1 MKVNGV
7 SFDFQSRGIGMTD
20 EQLLLGAQNAEKQ
33 GDSAEHKK
41 YAAMLIARYIPL
53 IKARAAYFKSS
64 SVERDD
70 LISEGFLGL
79 LGAIRSYDAEKG
91 TFAAFASTCIS
102 NKMKTA
108 VSKNGGNYPERVSM
122 DEAKLEEIGDES
134 PSAEELLIQKEQY
147 DEIEKMTESLL
158 SKREKDVFMLYL
170 SAYSYAQIA
179 EKLGISAKAVDNA
192 LSRAKAK
199 LRSAMAG

>member
-1 MKVNGV
+1 
-7 SFDFQSRGIGMTD
+7 MTD
-20 EQLLLGAQNAEKQ
+20 EQLLLGAQCAEKQ
-33 GDSAEHKK
+33 GDPAEHNR
-41 YAAMLIARYIPL
+41 YTSQLIAAYIPL
-53 IKARAAYFKSS
+53 IKAKAAYFKNSR
-64 SVERDD
+64 VERDD

-79 LGAIRSYDAEKG
+79 LGAIRSYDPQKG
-91 TFAAFASTCIS
+91 SFAAYASACIT

-108 VSKNGGNYPERVSM
+108 VSKNGGNYPERVSI

-134 PSAEELLIQKEQY
+134 PSAEELVIQKEQS
-147 DEIEKMTESLL
+147 DEITKMTESLL
-158 SKREKDVFMLYL
+158 SKRENDVFMLYL

-179 EKLGISAKAVDNA
+179 EKLGISVKAVDNA

>member
-1 MKVNGV
+1 
-7 SFDFQSRGIGMTD
+7 MTD

-33 GDSAEHKK
+33 GNSAEHKK
-41 YAAMLIARYIPL
+41 YTAMLIARYIPL

-134 PSAEELLIQKEQY
+134 PSAEELLI
-147 DEIEKMTESLL
+147 EKMTESLL